1 MTGRIFDGF
10 NFWYH
15 CPCMGNLLARG
26 LVVGTVAIVGCS
38 SGDNS
43 GSPAASVGGSAQGG
57 VAATGGSSTVVVTT
71 GGAST
76 VLNVGGN
83 TATGGTVVNTGGA
96 VATGGRVT
104 TGGKAATGGSTGITG
119 SGGSLPATG
128 GNAAT
133 GGTQQTAG
141 APPTGGTKA
150 GGGSPQ
156 TGGVAATGGKAAGG
170 NSPTGGTSATAG
182 GSSGTGGTTYT
193 GTSACGA
200 GTSTSS
206 DIVVNL
212 ASQQQKITGFGV
224 SSAWA
229 GSYRNASDAD
239 YLWSTTKG
247 AGMSLLRIR
256 YGDGLAI
263 AKSAASYGVTVWMT
277 PWGMGNNGSPGG
289 PFTTMQTNPN
299 GCTGSFPVLS
309 DPQGWANQLSTYVQ
323 NAKTQG
329 VPLYAVSAENEPD
342 SCGINQT
349 SSYSAA
355 QLATWIPYLG
365 AAMKPLGVKVMAPE
379 TMNACGFASYFTAI
393 KNSTAAWDAV
403 DIFASHEYGC
413 GTLPTQT
420 SISAAGKEYW
430 ETEVDTGKASSDS
443 TGDGIASALPMATT
457 MHNDLTKPNL
467 NAWHIWWVYNASGN
481 GGCLYDTTTN
491 VWTKR
496 LWVMGNFARYVRPG
510 FKRVSTS
517 GTMPSGVLISAY
529 TNPVDGTVSIVAIN
543 SGNSAANVSL
553 FISGAAPCSM
563 TPYVTSAT
571 DDLAAKTPI
580 SVSQSRFT
588 ASLAS
593 QSVTTFVGK
602 P

>member
-1 MTGRIFDGF
+1 MRNIKFSHLSTLVI
-10 NFWYH
+10 
-15 CPCMGNLLARG
+15 PAAALL
-26 LVVGTVAIVGCS
+26 GCS
-38 SGDNS
+38 GTANSSGPGEG
-43 GSPAASVGGSAQGG
+43 GSVSVGGSSNNPTGG
-57 VAATGGSSTVVVTT
+57 TNAVSNAGGAATGGIAASGGVATGGALTT
-71 GGAST
+71 GGAMATGGRNATGGRPATGGATFAVTGGLATSGSSSLPGT
-76 VLNVGGN
+76 GGN
-83 TATGGTVVNTGGA
+83 PATGGSKSGGGNSATGGAPPATGGSRATGGNKATGGTVTA
-96 VATGGRVT
+96 
-104 TGGKAATGGSTGITG
+104 GGS
-119 SGGSLPATG
+119 
-128 GNAAT
+128 AAT
-133 GGTQQTAG
+133 GGT
-141 APPTGGTKA
+141 P
-150 GGGSPQ
+150 GGG
-156 TGGVAATGGKAAGG
+156 GF
-170 NSPTGGTSATAG
+170 TS
-182 GSSGTGGTTYT
+182 S
-193 GTSACGA
+193 CGA

-212 ASQQQKITGFGV
+212 SSTQQRITGFGV

-247 AGMSLLRIR
+247 AGLSLLRVR
-256 YGDGLAI
+256 YGDGTAI
-263 AKSAASYGVTVWMT
+263 AKSAASMGVTVWMT

-289 PFTTMQTNPN
+289 PYTTSQNNPN
-299 GCTGSFPVLS
+299 GCTSGAMPVLS

-323 NAKTQG
+323 NLKTQG

-349 SSYSAA
+349 TSYSAA
-355 QLATWIPYLG
+355 QMATWIPYLS
-365 AAMKPLGVKVMAPE
+365 AAMKPLNIKVMAPE
-379 TMNACGFASYFTAI
+379 TMNRCGFDTYYTAI

-413 GTLPTQT
+413 GTLTTQPA
-420 SISAAGKEYW
+420 IAAAGKEYW

-457 MHNDLTKPNL
+457 MHNDLTKPNV

-496 LWVMGNFARYVRPG
+496 LWVLGNYSRYVRPG
-510 FKRVSTS
+510 YMRVATT
-517 GTMPSGVLISAY
+517 GTQPSGVYISAY
-529 TNPVDGTVSIVAIN
+529 TSPADGTVSIVAIN
-543 SGNSAANVSL
+543 TGSSAANVSL
-553 FISGAAPCSM
+553 FITGAAPCSM
-563 TPYVTSAT
+563 TPYLTSANDNLT
-571 DDLAAKTPI
+571 AQTAIP
-580 SVSQSRFT
+580 VSGSRFT